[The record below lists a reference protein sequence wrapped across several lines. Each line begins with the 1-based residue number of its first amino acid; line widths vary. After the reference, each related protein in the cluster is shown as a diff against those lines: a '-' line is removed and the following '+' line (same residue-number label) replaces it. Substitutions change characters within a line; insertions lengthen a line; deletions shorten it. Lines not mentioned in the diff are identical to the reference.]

1 MESGTITQSHVD
13 ALLAA
18 SEILTETKFGKLTVV
33 TVVLPSG
40 FILVESSGCVDPA
53 NYRQETGR
61 AICLNKIKDRIWHL
75 EGYRLQCDD
84 GWIKIARLNARKL

>member
-61 AICLNKIKDRIWHL
+61 AIAWILDRSK
-75 EGYRLQCDD
+75 G
-84 GWIKIARLNARKL
+84 RK